1 MGESTLGDE
10 EQSPAVQ
17 KKPSE
22 WIPRE
27 DFEEVLS
34 KLRIL
39 TEENAVLKMREE
51 AARVFSV
58 NEIDKRGAISPVQ
71 TIEGSHLLEERL
83 LKQDKEL
90 QYLKKQN

>member
-1 MGESTLGDE
+1 MHCSVTTMGESTLGDE

-51 AARVFSV
+51 ALAGQVMKSKQQV
-58 NEIDKRGAISPVQ
+58 VALMNDLYAVEKR
-71 TIEGSHLLEERL
+71 RN
-83 LKQDKEL
+83 DF
-90 QYLKKQN
+90 YLHEFE